1 MNFSDLKTPKK
12 TNCLSCKLNKKYI
25 KCSNCLK
32 LISSNKKILHQR
44 YCKINIK
51 RCNKCNESIPIEE
64 YNEHIKYY
72 HKKENEKSFI
82 KKKNLSSKKKLIPC
96 KYCGLFLNNL
106 ELNDHQYICGCRT
119 ENCKFCGECVI
130 RKNLDEHYKKFCDF
144 FSRNN
149 TEKSIKY
156 KRNKNYSSKNK
167 SSEIR
172 RRVLSI
178 DKEIERK
185 AKLTK
190 SKSRNKNK
198 NQSKEKS
205 KKRTDYLYP
214 EENISKNLL
223 SYLNFDGNNKLL
235 KNKRKREYYEEI
247 EEDEDEYYDEDY

>member
-1 MNFSDLKTPKK
+1 MNLSDLKTPKK
-12 TNCLSCKLNKKYI
+12 IECSNCKLNKKYI
-25 KCSNCLK
+25 QCSNCLK
-32 LISSNKKILHQR
+32 LISSKKKLLHER
-44 YCKINIK
+44 YCKLNIK

-64 YNEHIKYY
+64 YNEHIKKN
-72 HKKENEKSFI
+72 HNKKNEKSSL
-82 KKKNLSSKKKLIPC
+82 KKKNQSSKKKLIPC

-106 ELNDHQYICGCRT
+106 ELNEHQVYCGCKT

-130 RKNLDEHYKKFCDF
+130 RKNMDEHYSKLCDF

-149 TEKSIKY
+149 SEKTK
-156 KRNKNYSSKNK
+156 KKKQNKNFSSKNK

-190 SKSRNKNK
+190 SRTRNKNK
-198 NQSKEKS
+198 SKEKL
-205 KKRTDYLYP
+205 KKNNDCLFP

-223 SYLNFDGNNKLL
+223 SDLNFDGNNYLL
-235 KNKRKREYYEEI
+235 KNKTKREYDEIDEEE
-247 EEDEDEYYDEDY
+247 EEDYNEEY